1 MDRNSLGSARLTFTF
16 GSGRYRLSVT
26 PMSRQ
31 SPRKQGDL
39 RGRSNLTVASK
50 LQSSTKDENL
60 VNTMTSPSQEF
71 EQLRRELP
79 ELQISSATDDF
90 ITASYGR
97 TAFTTVRATLTFPEG
112 YPNTHPLIVAIQAS
126 DVVPPGLKKKLEKD
140 LGKAASESNQGESQV
155 CAVLG
160 RLKQFIDT
168 NRFVPC
174 WKELKQCVD
183 LVGKSD
189 GGKLAMNETSGKIVI
204 TLQSQKYHYKF
215 SIVIDESYPSTSE
228 HINYGKPCAL
238 KMTST
243 NFPPKIEK
251 LLTSQAMELIRRLQD
266 GMAVEDAV
274 QMSNPTHLPKDYRGN
289 HADGVTD
296 GPRVRLT
303 NDTLKNLKHDVETLS
318 LVRDLREVDSATKQG
333 DPSTKAFGKKDRKD
347 ARRAVGKITA
357 SEVADDA
364 LRNEREKQWQQ
375 HEAQRMAGYNF
386 TEHDGS
392 NPQPSLL
399 AVVSFLSREVSRIT
413 CVNCPIC
420 FQSALPKDPS
430 KLKALYQ
437 SHAEAKTEK
446 EKKARR
452 LAKQQR
458 PERVY
463 CGCWYH
469 HKCLDKYMT
478 EPPFG
483 AECAKVGCDRG
494 RIYHPDWPANV
505 KELERAWAGKQARAR
520 EIEDAAMFL

>member
-1 MDRNSLGSARLTFTF
+1 MA
-16 GSGRYRLSVT
+16 
-26 PMSRQ
+26 
-31 SPRKQGDL
+31 
-39 RGRSNLTVASK
+39 
-50 LQSSTKDENL
+50 
-60 VNTMTSPSQEF
+60 SPSQELG
-71 EQLRRELP
+71 QLRRELP
-79 ELQISSATDDF
+79 QLQISSATDDF

-97 TAFTTVRATLTFPEG
+97 TAYTTVRATLTFPEG

-126 DVVPPGLKKKLEKD
+126 EVVPPDLKKKLEKD
-140 LGKAASESNQGESQV
+140 LGKVAAETKQGESQV
-155 CAVLG
+155 CAVFKSLQ
-160 RLKQFIDT
+160 QFIDT

-189 GGKLAMNETSGKIVI
+189 GGKLAMNESTGKINI
-204 TLQSQKYHYKF
+204 TLQNQKYHYKF
-215 SIVIDESYPSTSE
+215 SIVIDEGYPSTSE
-228 HINYGKPCAL
+228 HINYGKPCLL
-238 KMTST
+238 KMIST

-251 LLTSQAMELIRRLQD
+251 MLTSQAVELIKRLQD
-266 GMAVEDAV
+266 GMPVEDAV
-274 QMSNPTHLPKDYRGN
+274 QMSNPTHLPNRGD
-289 HADGVTD
+289 HADGCAD
-296 GPRVRLT
+296 GTRVRLT
-303 NDTLKNLKHDVETLS
+303 NDALKNLKHDVETLS

-333 DPSTKAFGKKDRKD
+333 DPSTKVFGKKDRKD

-357 SEVADDA
+357 SEAADDA
-364 LRNEREKQWQQ
+364 QRIEKEKQWQEE
-375 HEAQRMAGYNF
+375 EAQRMAGYNF
-386 TEHDGS
+386 TEYDGS

-399 AVVSFLSREVSRIT
+399 AVVSFLSREVSRIIRF
-413 CVNCPIC
+413 NCPIC
-420 FQSALPKDPS
+420 EQSALPKDPS
-430 KLKALYQ
+430 TLKALYQ
-437 SHAEAKTEK
+437 SHGDAKTER

-452 LAKQQR
+452 IARQQR

-483 AECAKVGCDRG
+483 AECAKEGCDSG